1 MAGDG
6 AFHDMVDQLT
16 RKARTEYYN
25 PYTRFDWPGE
35 LDPDEW
41 WMSPEFLTVH
51 GTSLLTDERT
61 LKALAR
67 AETLNFFSLNVH
79 GIRELIIEVTHRI
92 HTTRFEPYSDFLHHF
107 LGEENEH
114 MWFFAEFCTR
124 YQGRLYPPLPAFP
137 ASARFSEAWN
147 DVIVFGRIVVF
158 EELVDY
164 LNKNVGADR
173 RLPAIVQD
181 LHSAHHHDES
191 RHVAFGKEFVKQLH
205 RTALASGGDQSAA
218 AREAEAYLKSYMT
231 YSVGSLYSPR
241 AYRDAGIGKPL
252 DFRKAVFGHP
262 ARQEFHL
269 ASMARLNKS
278 FVRNEIFETPW
289 SGTHAN

>member
-1 MAGDG
+1 MPGGG
-6 AFHDMVDQLT
+6 AFDDMVEQLT

-51 GTSLLTDERT
+51 GTSLLADDAK

-67 AETLNFFSLNVH
+67 SETVNFFSLNVH
-79 GIRELIIEVTHRI
+79 GIRELIIEVTRRI
-92 HTTRFEPYSDFLHHF
+92 HTARFAAYSDFLHHF

-114 MWFFAEFCTR
+114 MWFFAEFCNR
-124 YQGRLYPPLPAFP
+124 YQGGLYPPLPEFP
-137 ASARFSEAWN
+137 SSTPFSRAWN

-164 LNKNVGADR
+164 VNKNVGADR

-181 LHSAHHHDES
+181 LHSTHHHDES
-191 RHVAFGKEFVKQLH
+191 RHVAFGKELVKQLH
-205 RTALASGGDQSAA
+205 RTALDSGGDQSGA

-241 AYRDAGIGKPL
+241 AYRDAGIDKPA
-252 DFRKAVFGHP
+252 DFRRAVFSHP

-278 FVRNEIFETPW
+278 FVRNEIFQTPW
-289 SGTHAN
+289 SPTP